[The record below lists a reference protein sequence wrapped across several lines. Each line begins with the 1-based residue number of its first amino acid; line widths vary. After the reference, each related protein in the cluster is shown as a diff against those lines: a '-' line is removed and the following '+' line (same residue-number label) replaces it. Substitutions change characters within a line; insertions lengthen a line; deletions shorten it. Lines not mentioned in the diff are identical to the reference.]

1 MAEIDD
7 LLRDINKLRDKLEL
21 LIKENRADLLNPD
34 VIAASQ
40 MLNAALNQYNKFLKE
55 KLKID

>member
-7 LLRDINKLRDKLEL
+7 LLRDISKLRDKLEL